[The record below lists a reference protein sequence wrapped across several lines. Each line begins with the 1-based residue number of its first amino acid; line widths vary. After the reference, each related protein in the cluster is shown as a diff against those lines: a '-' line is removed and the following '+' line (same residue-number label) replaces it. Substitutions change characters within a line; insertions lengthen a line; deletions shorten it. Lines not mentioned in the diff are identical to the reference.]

1 MKFCCAVVLCCFPAT
16 VAFSQGKEK
25 LRRAVSLRGFS
36 YLFYILTPLIVL
48 AGCVN
53 QETPKESS
61 GETAADAGWKL
72 LFDGKTNTGW
82 RGINRE
88 TFPAEGWEVADGM
101 LMVNAVDGKESGN
114 GGDIITVEQY
124 GDFVLDWEWKM
135 LTKGGNSGVK
145 YFVKEGLSDN
155 EKYGVGPEYQ
165 ILDDENFPWM
175 HDGRMQPGDYRTL
188 ASLYEIYPAVN
199 KSPKPLGE
207 WNHSR
212 IVAQGKHVEHWLNG
226 SKVVEYERGSDDYRK
241 KVAASKFAQYENFG
255 EEAKGH
261 ILLQDHGS
269 KMAFRNIK
277 IKVLEQQ

>member
-1 MKFCCAVVLCCFPAT
+1 MKFFCAVVLRWFSAT
-16 VAFSQGKEK
+16 VVFFQGNAK
-25 LRRAVSLRGFS
+25 LRTADSFRGFS
-36 YLFYILTPLIVL
+36 YTVYLLTVL
-48 AGCVN
+48 LLSDCAN
-53 QETPKESS
+53 QETQKHTS
-61 GETAADAGWKL
+61 GAAEAEEWKF
-72 LFDGKTNTGW
+72 LFDGKTTMGW
-82 RGINRE
+82 RSINRE
-88 TFPAEGWEVADGM
+88 TFPTEGWEVADGM

-124 GDFVLDWEWKM
+124 ADFVLDWEWKM

-175 HDGRMQPGDYRTL
+175 RDGRMQPGDYRTL
-188 ASLYEIYPAVN
+188 ASLYEIYPAKN

-207 WNHSR
+207 WNRSR

-255 EEAKGH
+255 EEAKGQH